1 MINKTAVYVLW
12 VREMKRFWR
21 AKSRIVGALAMPLFF
36 LAFLG
41 LGFRRM
47 SIPGVDGEVGY
58 IRFLV
63 PGIIGMSILFSSTFG
78 GLSVLWDREFGF
90 LKEIMVAPVSRVS
103 IVLGRI
109 AGGATTALIQAILI
123 LGISYI
129 MGFKIINFSSIFLA
143 VIFMILIAITFLGL
157 GLIFASK
164 MRDMQGFSIVM
175 NFVIFPLFFLSG
187 ALYPL
192 ENFPVWLR
200 YISKLDPL
208 TYGVDGLR
216 AALIGVS
223 SFSIFSNLIF
233 MVIFSLVMI
242 FVIFPVFFLSGALY
256 PLENFP
262 VWLRYIS
269 MIVPLSY
276 GVDGLRAAL

>member
-1 MINKTAVYVLW
+1 MINRTAIYVLW
-12 VREMKRFWR
+12 VRELKRFWR

-47 SIPGVDGEVGY
+47 PIPGMAEGMDY
-58 IRFLV
+58 IQFLV
-63 PGIIGMSILFSSTFG
+63 PGIIGMNILFSSTFG

-109 AGGATTALIQAILI
+109 AGGATTALIQAVFI

-129 MGFKIINFSSIFLA
+129 MGFKIFHISSIFLA
-143 VIFMILIAITFLGL
+143 IVFMVLIAITFLGL

-164 MRDMQGFSIVM
+164 MRDIQGFSIVM

-187 ALYPL
+187 ALFPI
-192 ENFPVWLR
+192 ENFPVWLG
-200 YISKLDPL
+200 YISKIDPL

-223 SFSIFSNLIF
+223 SFSIISNLIF
-233 MVIFSLVMI
+233 MLMFSSLMI
-242 FVIFPVFFLSGALY
+242 LLGAYFFEKS
-256 PLENFP
+256 ES
-262 VWLRYIS
+262 V
-269 MIVPLSY
+269 
-276 GVDGLRAAL
+276 

>member
-1 MINKTAVYVLW
+1 MILNRNAIYVLW
-12 VREMKRFWR
+12 LREMKRFMR
-21 AKSRIVGALAMPLFF
+21 AKSRIIGALAMPLFF

-41 LGFRRM
+41 LGFRKLAV
-47 SIPGVDGEVGY
+47 PGISGEVDY
-58 IRFLV
+58 ITFLV

-109 AGGATTALIQAILI
+109 AGGATTTLIQATLI

-129 MGFKIINFSSIFLA
+129 MGFKIANVSSIFLA
-143 VIFMILIAITFLGL
+143 FMFMILIAITFLGL

-192 ENFPVWLR
+192 ENFPTWLR
-200 YISKLDPL
+200 YISKADPL

-216 AALIGVS
+216 ASLIGIS
-223 SFSIFSNLIF
+223 SFSIVYNLILLL
-233 MVIFSLVMI
+233 IFSSVMI
-242 FVIFPVFFLSGALY
+242 TLGAYFFEKS
-256 PLENFP
+256 ES
-262 VWLRYIS
+262 V
-269 MIVPLSY
+269 
-276 GVDGLRAAL
+276 

>member
-12 VREMKRFWR
+12 MRELKRFWR
-21 AKSRIVGALAMPLFF
+21 AKSRVVGSLAMPLFF

-47 SIPGVDGEVGY
+47 PIPGLAEDVGY
-58 IRFLV
+58 IQFLV
-63 PGIIGMSILFSSTFG
+63 PGIIGMNILFSSTFG

-109 AGGATTALIQAILI
+109 AGGATTALIQAVFI
-123 LGISYI
+123 LGISYT
-129 MGFKIINFSSIFLA
+129 MGFKIINISSIFLA
-143 VIFMILIAITFLGL
+143 IVFMILIAVTFLGL

-164 MRDMQGFSIVM
+164 MRDIQGFSIVM

-187 ALYPL
+187 ALFPL

-200 YISKLDPL
+200 YISKIDPL

-233 MVIFSLVMI
+233 MVIFSSVMI
-242 FVIFPVFFLSGALY
+242 LLGAYFFEKS
-256 PLENFP
+256 ES
-262 VWLRYIS
+262 V
-269 MIVPLSY
+269 
-276 GVDGLRAAL
+276 

>member
-1 MINKTAVYVLW
+1 MINKTAIYVLW
-12 VREMKRFWR
+12 MREMKRWWR
-21 AKSRIVGALAMPLFF
+21 AKSRIVGSLAMPLFF
-36 LAFLG
+36 LVFLG

-47 SIPGVDGEVGY
+47 TIPGLAGDVDY

-109 AGGATTALIQAILI
+109 AGGATTALIQAVLI
-123 LGISYI
+123 LAISYI
-129 MGFKIINFSSIFLA
+129 MGFKIINILSIFLA
-143 VIFMILIAITFLGL
+143 IVFMILIAVTFLGL

-223 SFSIFSNLIF
+223 SFSIFSNFIF
-233 MVIFSLVMI
+233 MVIFSSVMI
-242 FVIFPVFFLSGALY
+242 LLGAYFFEKS
-256 PLENFP
+256 ES
-262 VWLRYIS
+262 V
-269 MIVPLSY
+269 
-276 GVDGLRAAL
+276 

>member
-1 MINKTAVYVLW
+1 MINKTAIYVLW

-41 LGFRRM
+41 LGFRKM
-47 SIPGVDGEVGY
+47 AIPGVAGEVGY

-109 AGGATTALIQAILI
+109 AGGATTALIQAVFI

-143 VIFMILIAITFLGL
+143 IVFMILIAITFLGL

-200 YISKLDPL
+200 YISKIDPL

-216 AALIGVS
+216 AVLIGVS
-223 SFSIFSNLIF
+223 SFSIFSNFIF

-242 FVIFPVFFLSGALY
+242 FLGAYFFEKS
-256 PLENFP
+256 ES
-262 VWLRYIS
+262 V
-269 MIVPLSY
+269 
-276 GVDGLRAAL
+276 

>member
-1 MINKTAVYVLW
+1 MILNRNAIYVLW
-12 VREMKRFWR
+12 LREMKRFMR
-21 AKSRIVGALAMPLFF
+21 AKSRIIGALAMPLFF

-41 LGFRRM
+41 LGFRKLAV
-47 SIPGVDGEVGY
+47 PGISGEVDY
-58 IRFLV
+58 ITFLV

-109 AGGATTALIQAILI
+109 AGGATTTLIQATLI

-129 MGFKIINFSSIFLA
+129 MGFKIANVSSIFLA
-143 VIFMILIAITFLGL
+143 FMFMILIAITFLGL

-192 ENFPVWLR
+192 ENFPTWLR
-200 YISKLDPL
+200 YISKADPL

-216 AALIGVS
+216 ASLIGVS
-223 SFSIFSNLIF
+223 SFSIVYNLILLL
-233 MVIFSLVMI
+233 IFSSVMI
-242 FVIFPVFFLSGALY
+242 TLGAYFFEKS
-256 PLENFP
+256 ES
-262 VWLRYIS
+262 V
-269 MIVPLSY
+269 
-276 GVDGLRAAL
+276 